1 MTQILRYVTI
11 SPSLMR
17 RMDLPVGS
25 THRVLAF
32 LVLLILTLQSQ
43 SIFSRGLSPSATTD
57 SEYQKALQEV
67 GARDYR
73 AALKDLEAI
82 IRQAPHFY
90 RAYNLMGVCYE
101 RLKDHAKARQ
111 AFLKAVEINPRFDE
125 AHVNLGA
132 NHVSEGRIAEGVQE
146 FRKAI
151 ELNHRSVSAFYNLG
165 STELANGHAERAV
178 IPLEKAYRLS
188 GNDPSVL
195 PTLVTALLRTG
206 KADQAVQYASEAP
219 LAHQLDPELAFQLGL
234 AFVNGRRCEAG
245 EALLSAA
252 ARSNVQFKDR
262 IGEISEQAFDN
273 GEYDRALC
281 LSNIL
286 LGSGADSAALHSMV
300 GACHYHLQDPARAV
314 SEVQKAIQLEPN
326 TQEYYIQLAQIFIDF
341 NTPDAAI
348 LLLEPALKLFPSS
361 ARVRFVLGF
370 AYLKS
375 EHVEKAQQ
383 YLKESL
389 ELDPNNGPALAA
401 LAELYEKM
409 LQWGS
414 LSDVAKS
421 MLQIPERRYQG
432 YYYEAEA
439 QYNLFQR
446 QPDHFS
452 EVEALLAKSI
462 ALEPKSASSHFLLG
476 KLLIEKNS
484 YAEAVESLNRAIAL
498 DPDLAIA
505 YYNLA
510 VAYRKMGEGQR
521 SAEALQK
528 FQQAAKKAQNS
539 PPRKLLYNVVGE
551 LPVQKR

>member
-11 SPSLMR
+11 GPTRRNVASP
-17 RMDLPVGS
+17 
-25 THRVLAF
+25 HKVLAF
-32 LVLLILTLQSQ
+32 LGLLILTLQSQ
-43 SIFSRGLSPSATTD
+43 SIFSRGLSSSAKTGVE

-67 GARDYR
+67 GERDYR
-73 AALKDLEAI
+73 AALRDLEAI

-90 RAYNLMGVCYE
+90 QAYNLMGVCYE

-132 NHVSEGRIAEGVQE
+132 NYVSDGQVSEGVQE
-146 FRKAI
+146 FKKAI

-165 STELANGHAERAV
+165 STELADGHAERAV

-188 GNDPSVL
+188 RNDPSVL

-206 KADQAVQYASEAP
+206 QADRAAQYASEAP
-219 LAHQLDPELAFQLGL
+219 PTHQLDPELSFQLGL

-245 EALLSAA
+245 QPFLSAA
-252 ARSNVQFKDR
+252 ARSNGQFKDR
-262 IGEISEQAFDN
+262 IGGLSEQAFDN

-281 LSNIL
+281 LSNVL
-286 LGSGADSAALHSMV
+286 LGSGADSAALHSMA

-314 SEVQKAIQLEPN
+314 SEVQKAIRLEPN

-375 EHVEKAQQ
+375 EHVEKAEQ

-389 ELDPNNGPALAA
+389 EIDHNNGPALAA

-421 MLQIPERRYQG
+421 MLQIPDRRYQG

-439 QYNLFQR
+439 KYNFFQR
-446 QPDHFS
+446 HPDHFS

-462 ALEPKSASSHFLLG
+462 ALEPKSASSHLLLG

-484 YAEAVESLNRAIAL
+484 YAEAVESLNRASAL
-498 DPDLAIA
+498 DPDLAII

-528 FQQAAKKAQNS
+528 FQQAAQKAQNS

-551 LPVQKR
+551 QPVQKR